1 MDIAFAS
8 DIVNTNRMNAWSN
21 IDVSPDN
28 PEIIEIDKFEKTLGV
43 IPSNFRQIRELITRF
58 EVCHFKYQQHFKYIK
73 ESILNLKTNIDPE
86 KIGENHIRSGENAW
100 KKDKTGRSRLGQR
113 YVWALTNWLGDNPK
127 VKDLEYYNKKLG
139 QQITKWLGKKNPEKE
154 RLVRL
159 LIARLIWDGKSYEE
173 LRHGKENKELELQI
187 CSTDI
192 CHYNFPKNLNL
203 LLPGIGEMKPVEAF
217 EGCGSFN
224 SDIKK
229 TVEKEFSILND
240 LLKFITSASKP
251 DKNELVKAWLI
262 ACLAK
267 TLKEQVL
274 SKRKI
279 NLVKIS
285 D

>member
-8 DIVNTNRMNAWSN
+8 DIVNTNMMNAWSN
-21 IDVSPDN
+21 IDVSPNDH
-28 PEIIEIDKFEKTLGV
+28 EIIETDKLEKTLGV
-43 IPSNFRQIRELITRF
+43 IPSNVRQIRELITRF

-73 ESILNLKTNIDPE
+73 ESILNLKPNIDPE

-113 YVWALTNWLGDNPK
+113 YLWTLANWLGDNPK
-127 VKDLEYYNKKLG
+127 VLGLEYYNKKLG

-159 LIARLIWDGKSYEE
+159 LIARLIWDWKSYEE
-173 LRHGKENKELELQI
+173 LQHGKENKELELQA
-187 CSTDI
+187 CSIDI

-203 LLPGIGEMKPVEAF
+203 LLQGIGEMRPIEAF
-217 EGCGSFN
+217 EGCGSYN

-229 TVEKEFSILND
+229 SVEKEFSILND
-240 LLKFITSASKP
+240 LLKSITSASKQ

-267 TLKEQVL
+267 TLKEQVR

-279 NLVKIS
+279 NAVKIS